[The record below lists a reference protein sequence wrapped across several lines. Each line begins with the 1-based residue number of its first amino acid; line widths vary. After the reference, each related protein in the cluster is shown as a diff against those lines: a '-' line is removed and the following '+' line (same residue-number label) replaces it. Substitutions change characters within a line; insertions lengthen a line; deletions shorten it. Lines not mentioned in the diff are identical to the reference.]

1 MSRYERKDNTSSLGE
16 AIQAYIRVHNM
27 QGKLDE
33 VDAIK
38 AWEVTGGPAV
48 ARITRSLHLG
58 KEGKFFVTLDSGPF
72 KEQLALRKSEIITE
86 LNAYLGRRVIRELI
100 IR

>member
-1 MSRYERKDNTSSLGE
+1 MARHIRKEHIASLGE
-16 AIQAYIRVHNM
+16 AIQSYIRVHNM

-33 VDAIK
+33 VDVIK

-48 ARITRSLHLG
+48 ARITRSMHLG
-58 KEGKFFVTLDSGPF
+58 REGKLFVTLDSGPF
-72 KEQLALRKSEIITE
+72 KENLALRKSEIVTE
-86 LNAYLGRRVIRELI
+86 LNAYIGRRVVRELV